1 MSKRSQLE
9 IITELAELCKELGWV
24 IALPEQEEMVP
35 GLIIGNQDF
44 VEEVTE
50 TLYGPGFSI
59 FSSDEEGN
67 ITEGPPNKKSTIH

>member
-1 MSKRSQLE
+1 MGKRTQLD

-24 IALPEQEEMVP
+24 IALPEQDEAVP
-35 GLIIGNQDF
+35 GLIVGDQAF

-50 TLYGPGFSI
+50 AYYGPGFSI

-67 ITEGPPNKKSTIH
+67 ITEGPPNKKSIIH